1 MANKRLTIFTPTYNR
16 SEKLQMLYKSLCK
29 QTSKDFIWIIVDDG
43 SQDDTEKLVKSWKL
57 EGKIDIQY
65 KKQENQ
71 GKSVAHNQGVLLT
84 KTEFFCCVDSDDS
97 LVENSIELI
106 NNAIKKMK
114 TSDIGIIAFRSVTK
128 VKKKISKNT
137 RVRFREVGKLGITG
151 DLMLVFR
158 INLLKKYLFP
168 KIENEKFVPEAY
180 VYDQLDQLGE
190 MLIIPRVLYI
200 GEYLEDG
207 YTKNMTKL
215 IMDNPLGYLKWI
227 EQRID
232 IDRAKKDIFIDLI
245 KYVAVSIYM
254 NKKLIVQ
261 ESRYPVIC
269 LVAYPFGWLFFKK
282 RYKVKSEN
290 DYNTSFISK

>member
-1 MANKRLTIFTPTYNR
+1 MLTIFTPTYNR
-16 SEKLQMLYKSLCK
+16 SKKLQILYNSLCK
-29 QTSKDFIWIIVDDG
+29 QTSKEFTWIIVDDG

-71 GKSVAHNQGVLLT
+71 GKSAAHNQGVLLT
-84 KTEFFCCVDSDDS
+84 KTDFFCCVDSDDR

-114 TSDIGIIAFRSVTK
+114 TSDIGIVAFRSVTK
-128 VKKKISKNT
+128 LKKAISEDT
-137 RVRFREVGKLGITG
+137 RVRFREIGKLGITG

-158 INLLKKYLFP
+158 TKLLKENLFP

-180 VYDQLDQLGE
+180 IYDRLNKLGD
-190 MLIIPRVLYI
+190 MLILPKVLYI

-215 IMDNPLGYLKWI
+215 ILDNPIGYFRWI
-227 EQRID
+227 KQRMD
-232 IDRAKKDIFIDLI
+232 IDKRKRDIFIDAI
-245 KYVAVSIYM
+245 KYIAISIYM
-254 NKKLIVQ
+254 NEKYILKKSNHPI
-261 ESRYPVIC
+261 IC
-269 LVAYPFGWLFFKK
+269 LFAYPLGWLFFKK
-282 RYKVKSEN
+282 RYKVKSN
-290 DYNTSFISK
+290 YDYNTSFTSE